1 MIGINFIERRK
12 NMDIFDIGIISF
24 DIGGFDGD
32 ISDLL
37 AKKNDS
43 CPNSACGGTVN
54 SSCIN
59 NHNRC
64 MGSSNGSCRGDND
77 TNACA

>member
-37 AKKNDS
+37 AKKNEI
-43 CPNSACGGTVN
+43 CPNSACGSTIN

-59 NHNRC
+59 DDNRC
-64 MGSSNGSCRGDND
+64 MGSSNGSCYDNNSL
-77 TNACA
+77 NACT